1 MPAHTEKKRCL
12 GPKRQTD
19 RQCRENM
26 LTEMG
31 NTLVDSQKK
40 KIALVTT
47 QPSNS
52 TPWTVVQRTGNM
64 F

>member
-19 RQCRENM
+19 RQYRENM

-40 KIALVTT
+40 KK
-47 QPSNS
+47 
-52 TPWTVVQRTGNM
+52 
-64 F
+64 